1 MLRHFSIVIRIAF
14 TYIGTI
20 VGAGFATGQ
29 EILQFFTRYGSMAAF
44 TILLAAI
51 LFIWIGV
58 KMMVMAYEMK
68 AKSYEDLNR
77 MLFGPRIGSIVSLF
91 MMIILFGISTVMLA
105 GAGSVFSE
113 QLHLSYQTGL
123 LLTLFLSYLV
133 ISRGI
138 GAIMTVNTVIVPLMI
153 LFSVLIV
160 WHTISSPN
168 AGNWLFL
175 TSDYSFKQIWL
186 APLLYAAFNL
196 STAQAVLVPLGAA
209 APNKSVLYLG
219 AGIGGGII
227 GLLLIGAHIALST
240 QMPGI
245 TQFEIPMAGLVT
257 KLGYTVQFIYIL
269 VIYCEIFTTYI
280 ADIYGLTLQLEQRSK
295 INSQF
300 ILVILLILSYVV
312 SQIGFKVLLS
322 SLYPAFGLI
331 SMVWLGF
338 MVWRRRAL

>member
-1 MLRHFSIVIRIAF
+1 MRHFGGVMRIAF

-29 EILQFFTRYGSMAAF
+29 EILQFFTKYGSMATF
-44 TILLAAI
+44 TIMLATI

-58 KMMVMAYEMK
+58 KMMVMAYDMK

-91 MMIILFGISTVMLA
+91 MMVILFGISTVMLA
-105 GAGSVFSE
+105 GAGSVFAE
-113 QLHLSYQTGL
+113 QLHMSYQTGL

-138 GAIMTVNTVIVPLMI
+138 GAIMTVNTIIVPIMI
-153 LFSVLIV
+153 LFSGIIV
-160 WHTISSPN
+160 WHTSSSPY
-168 AGNWLFL
+168 AGNWMFL
-175 TSDYSFKQIWL
+175 TSDYSWNQIWL

-227 GLLLIGAHIALST
+227 GLLLIGAHIALSS
-240 QMPGI
+240 QMPGV

-257 KLGYTVQFIYIL
+257 KLGYAVQIIYIL

-295 INSQF
+295 IHNKF
-300 ILVILLILSYVV
+300 ILVLLLALSYIV

-322 SLYPAFGLI
+322 ALYPAFGMI

-338 MVWRRRAL
+338 MVWKRRSM